1 MLDDNTN
8 GKMAV
13 CVEFKDNAKEA
24 FLRLKNKLAM
34 ENNNDVIRY
43 AIVFTDKRTK

>member
-1 MLDDNTN
+1 MSNDIND
-8 GKMAV
+8 KMAV
-13 CVEFKDNAKEA
+13 CVEFKDGSKEA
-24 FLRLKNKLAM
+24 FLSLKTKLAL